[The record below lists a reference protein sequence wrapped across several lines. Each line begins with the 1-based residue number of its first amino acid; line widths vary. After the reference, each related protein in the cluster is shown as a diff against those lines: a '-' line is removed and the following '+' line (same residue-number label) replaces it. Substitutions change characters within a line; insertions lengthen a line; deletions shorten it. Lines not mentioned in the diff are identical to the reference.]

1 MDIEKSFW
9 DIIDN
14 EFGIYDVLDES
25 ASPLNNIFYT
35 IINPTPG
42 IIIMINEDLY
52 GKDAWERRL

>member
-25 ASPLNNIFYT
+25 ASPLNYIFYT

-52 GKDAWERRL
+52 GKEAW

>member
-52 GKDAWERRL
+52 GKEAW

>member
-14 EFGIYDVLDES
+14 EFGIYDVLDENQT
-25 ASPLNNIFYT
+25 PINNIFYT
-35 IINPTPG
+35 MITPMPG

-52 GKDAWERRL
+52 GKEAW